1 MSTLICDFVEVFL
14 MDWKTMLRMAM
25 AARRISANALSI
37 KMMKS
42 NNYINA
48 TLNRDASPTLDTL
61 QAIADA
67 LNYDLQITL
76 IDRQTGKRIDA

>member
-1 MSTLICDFVEVFL
+1 MG
-14 MDWKTMLRMAM
+14 WKAMVRMAM

-37 KMMKS
+37 KMMKC

-48 TLNRDASPTLDTL
+48 TLNREASPTLDTL

-67 LNYDLQITL
+67 LGYDLSISL
-76 IDRQTGKRIDA
+76 IDRKTGKRIDA